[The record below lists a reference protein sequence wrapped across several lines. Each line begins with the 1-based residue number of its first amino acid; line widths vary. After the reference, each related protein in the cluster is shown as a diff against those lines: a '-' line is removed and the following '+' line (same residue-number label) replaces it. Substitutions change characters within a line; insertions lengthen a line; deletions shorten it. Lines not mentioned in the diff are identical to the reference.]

1 MALNIYYLQSACF
14 RDTYEYNLLKVKKA
28 KDILEAFDKILQEGA
43 SPNTIYYDAGGE
55 FNNSTFQKYL
65 RSKNIKFF
73 TTRNQET
80 KGAITERTIRTF
92 RNMMFRMF
100 RHTRSYRF
108 ADVLQKLVI
117 SYNSTPHKALPNGL
131 APKQVTKE
139 NEAEIWDKMYNILTE
154 DKTVNLKPTKY
165 NFEIG
170 DIVRLSHAKYTFQR
184 DYQQKWTGE
193 LFKVSERNINHN
205 IQIYNV
211 IDYLNDPVLGT
222 FYSEELLKVTNKSGE
237 DVLWIIEKIIR
248 KRKGTD
254 GKM

>member
-1 MALNIYYLQSACF
+1 MTRPAKLYQIVKKDGKFKISRKKIEQWLNDRDEYSIQRDIKRKFKRRKIITSGLNIQWGLDLCSTQNIASFNDGIKYLLFAVCVFSRYLRVQP
-14 RDTYEYNLLKVKKA
+14 LKSKKA

-80 KGAITERTIRTF
+80 KVAITERTIRTF

-154 DKTVNLKPTKY
+154 DKTVKSIILK
-165 NFEIG
+165 
-170 DIVRLSHAKYTFQR
+170 
-184 DYQQKWTGE
+184 
-193 LFKVSERNINHN
+193 
-205 IQIYNV
+205 
-211 IDYLNDPVLGT
+211 
-222 FYSEELLKVTNKSGE
+222 
-237 DVLWIIEKIIR
+237 
-248 KRKGTD
+248 
-254 GKM
+254 